1 MLWSYS
7 LHCLNMFHIFLLPFI
22 VYQCHSIHSI
32 PGPLQCNSYIADAG
46 KHSSK
51 QVSERVCFQISRV
64 VLLRTCFQF
73 LRREG
78 WKPHITVHSFI
89 SLMISRGVAWNEP
102 QSLCMILREGN
113 EESHQWLIPSTPP
126 FLFWS
131 DFPSRFLIVWIDCWS
146 IFTHV
151 KLVQL

>member
-22 VYQCHSIHSI
+22 VYHCHPIHSI
-32 PGPLQCNSYIADAG
+32 PGPLQCNSYIADPG

-89 SLMISRGVAWNEP
+89 SLMISRGVAWYEP
-102 QSLCMILREGN
+102 QSLYVWYWGKGMIGKSPVINTFCSTFPVLI
-113 EESHQWLIPSTPP
+113 WLP
-126 FLFWS
+126 FKILNCLN
-131 DFPSRFLIVWIDCWS
+131 RLLEHIH
-146 IFTHV
+146 TR
-151 KLVQL
+151 